1 MERKDI
7 QLGSGVLAGIAGVAS
22 LSGCANP
29 QSVEVQELH
38 QEVDQ
43 VGEEETSFVID
54 NNRAP
59 EMAIIQE
66 EESITEDM
74 NREVTLEEAEEIL
87 AEKELAH
94 MAYWTTETKD
104 EDKPEISTM
113 DIIAGHTDM
122 NEDGYAIL
130 YIMTDKS
137 RTHEELLG
145 DYFDGY
151 SGELTEENIQQ
162 IAYEKENT
170 VRNFVNDYKI
180 GQIVVVDEPQAENFE
195 EPMVTHID
203 YWTKAHEVKPDF
215 SHFDIISCHSDPDE
229 NGNAKIT
236 FLVRGTEPI
245 TEDMLVH
252 TYYNGFEGNFSD
264 EVKNQI
270 KTELEDGIRPHVP
283 GFNLTEVVVIYLP

>member
-7 QLGSGVLAGIAGVAS
+7 QLGSGVFAGIAGVAS